1 MALPK
6 VSHRKANSIS
16 IGLFFIGLGVLT
28 FTRVFWPWILLAI
41 GVAIV
46 VRQYLRGQRYDM
58 FVSTIIFGGGFVI
71 ATFEVLWASLFG
83 VLFTI
88 GGIYLIFREYFV
100 AKERVGAEAV
110 EDAKQEIL
118 DEEENVQ

>member
-16 IGLFFIGLGVLT
+16 IGLFFIGLGAMT
-28 FTRVFWPWILLAI
+28 FSKVFWPWILL
-41 GVAIV
+41 V
-46 VRQYLRGQRYDM
+46 VGFPVIIRQYLRGQLYDM
-58 FVSTIIFGGGFVI
+58 FVSTIIFGGGFLI
-71 ATFEVLWASLFG
+71 ATFDVLWASLLG

-88 GGIYLIFREYFV
+88 SGIYLIFREYFV
-100 AKERVGAEAV
+100 TKERVGAEAL

-118 DEEENVQ
+118 DQEEDAE

>member
-16 IGLFFIGLGVLT
+16 IGLFFIGLGALT
-28 FTRVFWPWILLAI
+28 FSRIFWPWILLVI
-41 GVAIV
+41 GIPVI
-46 VRQYLRGQRYDM
+46 VRQYLRGQYYDM
-58 FVSTIIFGGGFVI
+58 LVSGIIFGGGFII
-71 ATFEVLWASLFG
+71 ATFDVLWASLVG

-88 GGIYLIFREYFV
+88 SGIYIIFREYFV
-100 AKERVGAEAV
+100 SKERVGDEAI

-118 DEEENVQ
+118 DEEEDAE